1 MTVKKVPEPLKNAIA
16 YEAIKL
22 QTNQVDLA
30 AKFGYSRRTI
40 QRVLEEKGILNY
52 NYGTGKKLQRK
63 PVEAKPVPSNVTPL
77 KPQWKQYPTAAEG
90 TLPSPQDKSQQTKL
104 DFTAP
109 QPTELTD
116 DQREILSLLAKL
128 ELDSHKLKEALS
140 KPSLNPA
147 NIHIFLSHLDQVQ
160 LAELFYQV
168 SMSNRARQERGQ
180 AHG

>member
-1 MTVKKVPEPLKNAIA
+1 MIVKKVPEPLKNAIA

-40 QRVLEEKGILNY
+40 QRVLEEKGILTY
-52 NYGTGKKLQRK
+52 NYGTGKKRQRK
-63 PVEAKPVPSNVTPL
+63 PAAAKPVPSNVTPL
-77 KPQWKQYPTAAEG
+77 RPVA
-90 TLPSPQDKSQQTKL
+90 SPQDKNQQAQL
-104 DFTAP
+104 DFMAP
-109 QPTELTD
+109 RPTELTD
-116 DQREILSLLAKL
+116 DQREILNLLAKL